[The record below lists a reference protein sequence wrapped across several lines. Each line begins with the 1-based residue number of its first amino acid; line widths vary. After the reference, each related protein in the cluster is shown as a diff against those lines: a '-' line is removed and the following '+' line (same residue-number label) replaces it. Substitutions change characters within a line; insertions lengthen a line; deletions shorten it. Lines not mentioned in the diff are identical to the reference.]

1 MEEAAGAASEWSAVR
16 LFALARL
23 GVEVRS
29 AAELHARLLA
39 RVRTCA
45 SAVGGLE
52 VWGPRIAGER
62 ALAPAMHESV
72 QLFSQWYAAV
82 GQECDQKLS
91 GVEEEGEEE
100 KKKLSGVE
108 EEGEEEEKR
117 GEKKEREPE
126 VAKALAQHMARSSV
140 GLEIQDFINRVIYGG
155 CAWCLRCAEEALDVW
170 VMSQWCAPIVPS
182 R

>member
-1 MEEAAGAASEWSAVR
+1 MAEAAGAASEWSAVR

-91 GVEEEGEEE
+91 GVEEEGETPATDYFYE
-100 KKKLSGVE
+100 KTQFRSTRVSDIMY
-108 EEGEEEEKR
+108 R
-117 GEKKEREPE
+117 PERRETHPNFSLFHTFE
-126 VAKALAQHMARSSV
+126 NMARQRQHRIA
-140 GLEIQDFINRVIYGG
+140 G
-155 CAWCLRCAEEALDVW
+155 
-170 VMSQWCAPIVPS
+170 
-182 R
+182 